1 MNDSVA
7 ANTALLTEDHQAR
20 TTEKRHPT
28 LSPRDAASLILLDRS
43 STTPRVLLG
52 KRGKAHAF
60 MPDLYV
66 FPGGRRDPGDN
77 RVPLARP
84 LQDQVLDKLL
94 ARTRSRFHDQA
105 ARGLAVA
112 AAREMMEEAHL
123 SLTPSEYAGLLR
135 PDVSRFRFIARAITP
150 PGQSRRFDTRFFACF
165 CDELALE
172 PEAVQDS
179 EELHDLTWLPIDA
192 HESHPLPR
200 ITRVIL
206 SDLGDALAED
216 PSLPFGKAVPFYY
229 SRNGRFVR
237 ELI

>member
-20 TTEKRHPT
+20 TSEKRHPT
-28 LSPRDAASLILLDRS
+28 RSPRDAASLILLDRS
-43 STTPRVLLG
+43 STTPRALLG

-66 FPGGRRDPGDN
+66 FPGGRRDPADN

-84 LQDQVLDKLL
+84 LQEEVHHKLMT
-94 ARTRSRFHDQA
+94 RTRARFHDKA

-123 SLTPSEYAGLLR
+123 SLTPPEYAGQLR
-135 PDVSRFRFIARAITP
+135 PDVSRFRFLARAITP

-165 CDELALE
+165 CDELGLK
-172 PEAVQDS
+172 PETVQDS
-179 EELHDLTWLPIDA
+179 EELHDLTWLPVDA

-206 SDLGDALAED
+206 SDLVDALAQD

>member
-7 ANTALLTEDHQAR
+7 ANTALLTKDHQAR

-43 STTPRVLLG
+43 SKTPRALLG

-66 FPGGRRDPGDN
+66 FPGGRRDAGDN

-94 ARTRSRFHDQA
+94 ARTRSRFHDHA

-123 SLTPSEYAGLLR
+123 SLTPSEYAGSLR
-135 PDVSRFRFIARAITP
+135 PDVSKFRFLARAITP

-165 CDELALE
+165 CDELGLE
-172 PEAVQDS
+172 PEAVRDS

-192 HESHPLPR
+192 HDSHPLPR

-206 SDLGDALAED
+206 SDLGEALAED

>member
-28 LSPRDAASLILLDRS
+28 RAPRDAASLILLDRS
-43 STTPRVLLG
+43 SNTPRALLG

-66 FPGGRRDPGDN
+66 FPGGRRDPADN

-165 CDELALE
+165 CDELSLE
-172 PEAVQDS
+172 PAAVQDS

-192 HESHPLPR
+192 HETHPLPR

>member
-7 ANTALLTEDHQAR
+7 ANTALLTEDHLSR
-20 TTEKRHPT
+20 TSEKRHPT
-28 LSPRDAASLILLDRS
+28 RSPRDAASLILMDRS
-43 STTPRVLLG
+43 GKVPRALLG

-77 RVPLARP
+77 RVRLARP
-84 LQDQVLDKLL
+84 LRNEVFDKLMV
-94 ARTRSRFHDQA
+94 RTQSRFRDPA

-123 SLTPSEYAGLLR
+123 SLTPAEYAGSLC
-135 PDVSRFRFIARAITP
+135 PDVSQFRFLARAITP
-150 PGQSRRFDTRFFACF
+150 PGQARRFDTRFFACF
-165 CDELALE
+165 CDEVGVDPADIR
-172 PEAVQDS
+172 DS
-179 EELHDLTWLPIDA
+179 NELHDLTWLPIDD

-206 SDLGDALAED
+206 SDLVQALAQD

>member
-1 MNDSVA
+1 MSDRDVA
-7 ANTALLTEDHQAR
+7 KTALLTEDHQAR
-20 TTEKRHPT
+20 TSEKRHPPRT
-28 LSPRDAASLILLDRS
+28 PRDAASLILMDRS
-43 STTPRVLLG
+43 GKVPRALLG
-52 KRGKAHAF
+52 KRGKGHAF

-77 RVPLARP
+77 KTPLAQP
-84 LQDQVLDKLL
+84 LREDVLDKLL
-94 ARTRSRFHDQA
+94 VRTKSRFQTYA

-112 AAREMMEEAHL
+112 AAREMQEEAHL
-123 SLTPSEYAGLLR
+123 SLTPPEFTGLLR
-135 PDVSRFRFIARAITP
+135 PDVSKFRFLARAITP

-165 CDELALE
+165 CDELGLE
-172 PEAVQDS
+172 PSTVRDS
-179 EELHDLTWLPIDA
+179 DELHDLTWLPINA

-206 SDLGDALAED
+206 SDLVQALEEDA
-216 PSLPFGKAVPFYY
+216 SLPFGKAVPFYY

>member
-7 ANTALLTEDHQAR
+7 ANTALLTEDHQSR
-20 TTEKRHPT
+20 TSEKRHPT
-28 LSPRDAASLILLDRS
+28 RSPRDAASLILLDRS
-43 STTPRVLLG
+43 SKTPRALLG

-77 RVPLARP
+77 RVALARP
-84 LQDQVLDKLL
+84 LQDQVLDKLM
-94 ARTRSRFHDQA
+94 ARTRARFQDTA

-123 SLTPSEYAGLLR
+123 SLTPLEYAGMLR
-135 PDVSRFRFIARAITP
+135 PDVSRFRFLARAITP

-165 CDELALE
+165 CDELGLDPAS
-172 PEAVQDS
+172 VQDS
-179 EELHDLTWLPIDA
+179 DELHDLCWLPIDA
-192 HESHPLPR
+192 HETHPLPR

-206 SDLGDALAED
+206 SDLVEALAED
-216 PSLPFGKAVPFYY
+216 ASLPFGKAVPFYY

>member
-1 MNDSVA
+1 MSDSVTA
-7 ANTALLTEDHQAR
+7 KTALLTEEHQSR
-20 TTEKRHPT
+20 TSEKRYPT
-28 LSPRDAASLILLDRS
+28 RAPRDAASLILMDRS
-43 STTPRVLLG
+43 GDVPRALLG

-77 RVPLARP
+77 RVPVARP
-84 LQDQVLDKLL
+84 LRDVVLDKLL
-94 ARTRSRFHDQA
+94 ARTQARFRDHA

-123 SLTPSEYAGLLR
+123 SLTPAEHSDSLC
-135 PDVSRFRFIARAITP
+135 PDVSHFRFLARAITP

-165 CDELALE
+165 CDELDLD
-172 PEAVQDS
+172 PSAVRDS
-179 EELHDLTWLPIDA
+179 TELHDLTWLPVDA

-206 SDLGDALAED
+206 SDLVQSLGED

>member
-7 ANTALLTEDHQAR
+7 ARTALLTEDHLAR
-20 TTEKRHPT
+20 TSEKRHPPRT
-28 LSPRDAASLILLDRS
+28 PRDAASLILLDRS
-43 STTPRVLLG
+43 TATPRALLG

-84 LQDQVLDKLL
+84 LQDQVLNKLL
-94 ARTRSRFHDQA
+94 ARTRSRFRNQA
-105 ARGLAVA
+105 AQGLAVA

-123 SLTPSEYAGLLR
+123 SLTPAEYTGLLR

-165 CDELALE
+165 CDELGLQ
-172 PEAVQDS
+172 PETVQDS
-179 EELHDLTWLPIDA
+179 EELHDLTWLPINA

-200 ITRVIL
+200 ITKVIL
-206 SDLGDALAED
+206 TDVVQAFEDD

-229 SRNGRFVR
+229 FRNGRFVR

>member
-1 MNDSVA
+1 MKDRVA
-7 ANTALLTEDHQAR
+7 ANTVLLTEDHQAR
-20 TTEKRHPT
+20 TSEKRHPT
-28 LSPRDAASLILLDRS
+28 RVPRDAASLILLDRS
-43 STTPRVLLG
+43 GKVPKALLG

-84 LQDQVLDKLL
+84 LQDEVLGKLL
-94 ARTRSRFHDQA
+94 TRTRTRFHDQA

-123 SLTPSEYAGLLR
+123 SLTPAEYAGSLR
-135 PDVSRFRFIARAITP
+135 PDVSRFRFLARAITP

-165 CDELALE
+165 CDELDLDPA
-172 PEAVQDS
+172 AVRDS

-192 HESHPLPR
+192 HDSHPLPR

-206 SDLGDALAED
+206 SDLLAALSED

>member
-20 TTEKRHPT
+20 TSEKRHPT
-28 LSPRDAASLILLDRS
+28 RSPRDAASLILLDRS
-43 STTPRVLLG
+43 STTPRALLG

-77 RVPLARP
+77 RVPLAQP
-84 LQDQVLDKLL
+84 LQDEVLNKLM
-94 ARTRSRFHDQA
+94 ARTRARFHDKA

-123 SLTPSEYAGLLR
+123 SLTPSEYAGMLR
-135 PDVSRFRFIARAITP
+135 PDVSPFRFLARAITP

-165 CDELALE
+165 CDELGLE
-172 PEAVQDS
+172 PDAVQDS
-179 EELHDLTWLPIDA
+179 EELHDLTWLPVDA

-206 SDLGDALAED
+206 SDLVDALAED